1 MTLIQAP
8 LPTNF
13 AKLPSKKFE
22 RKHREFLKHKK
33 LAIIQRRAD
42 QLMIEQ
48 LARKAKKQLTLN
60 PTPISNDDPL
70 VTSDLDICNDSDS
83 SSDTHNTIMHT

>member
-1 MTLIQAP
+1 MTLLQSLI
-8 LPTNF
+8 PTNF
-13 AKLPSKKFE
+13 AKVLSKQFA
-22 RKHREFLKHKK
+22 RKHREQLKYKQ
-33 LAIIQRRAD
+33 LALIQRRAD

-60 PTPISNDDPL
+60 PTPFPKDDLL

-83 SSDTHNTIMHT
+83 SSDSHNTIMHT

>member
-1 MTLIQAP
+1 
-8 LPTNF
+8 
-13 AKLPSKKFE
+13 
-22 RKHREFLKHKK
+22 
-33 LAIIQRRAD
+33 
-42 QLMIEQ
+42 MIEQ